1 MTIDWKKI
9 GMWSGIAGVA
19 GVVGYWLYQYQ
30 LTAAANSAAQAATDS
45 QNENQA
51 LAALMEQPLS
61 SGGTTDS
68 SASVSGPTVDTGNNT
83 LQALIESILNPPVA
97 ATTAPVAT
105 TPSTPVATTPSDTSQ
120 PIGDGGNTTVATTGG
135 PVQATNGP
143 VGSSTLS
150 GTNSD
155 APIIT
160 TSPGQLITLPVAT
173 ILVQ

>member
-1 MTIDWKKI
+1 MTFDWKKI
-9 GMWSGIAGVA
+9 GVWSGIA

-30 LTAAANSAAQAATDS
+30 QTAAANSAAQAATDS

-51 LAALMEQPLS
+51 LAALMTESSTS
-61 SGGTTDS
+61 SGGST
-68 SASVSGPTVDTGNNT
+68 VSGPTVDTGST
-83 LQALIESILNPPVA
+83 SLQALIASILNPPVTV
-97 ATTAPVAT
+97 TTAPVAT
-105 TPSTPVATTPSDTSQ
+105 TPPDTSQ
-120 PIGDGGNTTVATTGG
+120 PIGDGGNPTVATTGG

-160 TSPGQLITLPVAT
+160 TSPGQLKTLPVAT
-173 ILVQ
+173 MLVQ

>member
-61 SGGTTDS
+61 SGGATDS

-97 ATTAPVAT
+97 T
-105 TPSTPVATTPSDTSQ
+105 TPSTPVTTTPSTPVDT
-120 PIGDGGNTTVATTGG
+120 NTSG
-135 PVQATNGP
+135 PVSAP
-143 VGSSTLS
+143 VGS
-150 GTNSD
+150 GANPIQAPNSD
-155 APIIT
+155 VTQVSI
-160 TSPGQLITLPVAT
+160 SPAILYTIPVAT
-173 ILVQ
+173 GAQ

>member
-30 LTAAANSAAQAATDS
+30 QTAAANSAAQAATDS

-83 LQALIESILNPPVA
+83 LQALIESILNPPAA
-97 ATTAPVAT
+97 ATTA
-105 TPSTPVATTPSDTSQ
+105 PVATTPSDTSQ

-160 TSPGQLITLPVAT
+160 TSPGQLRTLPVAT
-173 ILVQ
+173 MLVQ

>member
-30 LTAAANSAAQAATDS
+30 QTAAANSAAQAATDS

-61 SGGTTDS
+61 SGGATDS

-97 ATTAPVAT
+97 ATPSTPVAT
-105 TPSTPVATTPSDTSQ
+105 TPSTPVTTTPSTPVDT
-120 PIGDGGNTTVATTGG
+120 NTSG
-135 PVQATNGP
+135 PVSAP
-143 VGSSTLS
+143 VGS
-150 GTNSD
+150 GANPIQAPNSD
-155 APIIT
+155 VTQISI
-160 TSPGQLITLPVAT
+160 SPAILYTIPVAT
-173 ILVQ
+173 GTQ

>member
-30 LTAAANSAAQAATDS
+30 QTAAANSAAQAATDS

-61 SGGTTDS
+61 SGGATDS

-83 LQALIESILNPPVA
+83 LQALIESILNPPATTTATPA
-97 ATTAPVAT
+97 ATTPAAT
-105 TPSTPVATTPSDTSQ
+105 TPAATTPVDT
-120 PIGDGGNTTVATTGG
+120 NTSG
-135 PVQATNGP
+135 PVSAP
-143 VGSSTLS
+143 VGSGANPISTTQPDYVLANPP
-150 GTNSD
+150 TQ
-155 APIIT
+155 AAI
-160 TSPGQLITLPVAT
+160 SPGVLYTMPVST
-173 ILVQ
+173 SLTQ